1 MSLIR
6 MKHILNG
13 AQDRRYIVGYFEA
26 WDYGSLDAT
35 VKAAEEMK
43 LAIIIGFG
51 GRSFKTSVGW
61 DEVKLASFASMGKI
75 MAQNSS
81 VPTAFILNEV
91 EDLEIIKKGIKLGFN
106 SVMFD
111 GSSFPLEENIELTR
125 KVVKEA
131 AKKGIDVEGQVG
143 RIPSTGERIERSFL
157 TSPQEA
163 AYFAEKTGVSALAI
177 SVGNIHMATDKESPI
192 DLDLLEEIN
201 RLTSVPLVIH
211 GGTGFPD
218 ALINEVIN
226 RGVCKF
232 NVGTILKGVFLREV
246 KKTLEK
252 EDLSRADFQE
262 LLGSNSQL
270 DIFEKGYSAVK
281 EVIKEKLKLYSSLMI

>member
-1 MSLIR
+1 MSLVR
-6 MKHILNG
+6 MKQILKD

-91 EDLEIIKKGIKLGFN
+91 EDLEIIKKGIKLAFN

-163 AYFAEKTGVSALAI
+163 AYFVEKTGVNTLAV